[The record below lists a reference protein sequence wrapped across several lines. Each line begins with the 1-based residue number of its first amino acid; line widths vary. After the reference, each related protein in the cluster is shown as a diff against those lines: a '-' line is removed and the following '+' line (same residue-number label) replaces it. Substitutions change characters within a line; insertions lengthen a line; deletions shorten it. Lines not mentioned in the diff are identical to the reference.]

1 MSLNTLK
8 KLTKEEWSNTVLEYQ
23 NNFDN
28 TLSNINT
35 ELTTIRDRFT
45 KTESQPF
52 ATRRVND
59 NLLKQNRIL
68 ERKCAANKQCS
79 RRECL
84 QILRIP
90 DSISN
95 NDLEET
101 V

>member
-23 NNFDN
+23 NKFDN

-45 KTESQPF
+45 KKESQPF
-52 ATRRVND
+52 ATRRVSD

-79 RRECL
+79 RGECL
-84 QILRIP
+84 QILGIP

-95 NDLEET
+95 NDLEDT